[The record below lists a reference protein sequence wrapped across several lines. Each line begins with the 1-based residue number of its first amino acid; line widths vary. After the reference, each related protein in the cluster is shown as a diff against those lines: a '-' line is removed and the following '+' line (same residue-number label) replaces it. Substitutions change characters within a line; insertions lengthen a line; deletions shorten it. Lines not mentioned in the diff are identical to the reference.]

1 MAPKSRRLKSPYPT
15 PRAGPDIKVVLTMFI
30 RKRINSKYLP
40 LLQTGYTGVTQTLNT
55 FLGLRLRRILRE
67 KEKKKRKKKRTYR
80 YGMFLQLITSKRFAD
95 SGINKHQTRAPR
107 GLTYLRKD
115 FCVFFL

>member
-15 PRAGPDIKVVLTMFI
+15 PRAVPDIKVVLTMFT

-67 KEKKKRKKKRTYR
+67 KKKKTNVQIRNV
-80 YGMFLQLITSKRFAD
+80 FAVY
-95 SGINKHQTRAPR
+95 NHFQTVR
-107 GLTYLRKD
+107 
-115 FCVFFL
+115 